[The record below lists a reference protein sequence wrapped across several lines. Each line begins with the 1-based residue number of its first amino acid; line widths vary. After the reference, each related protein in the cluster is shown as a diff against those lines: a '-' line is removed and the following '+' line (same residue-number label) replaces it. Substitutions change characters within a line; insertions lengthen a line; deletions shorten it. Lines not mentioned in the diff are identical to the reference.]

1 MIPPTIEDIVQATA
15 DEYGV
20 ETSYIL
26 QDTRKKEVI
35 KLRHMAQYLCRRY
48 TTETLSAISEK
59 IAGRISHATSL
70 HAFRKIEFEYERY
83 NDTTYLANG
92 IIKRL
97 KDRGFAVD
105 KDIVRA
111 TDVMWYDGGLKY
123 KTA

>member
-1 MIPPTIEDIVQATA
+1 VQATA